1 MNKKIQAKSTKAE
14 ILEAYQEL
22 EAAFKQLQ
30 TQKATPPAA
39 PPPVAPAPAKEEVK
53 QPSVAAPPPTS
64 TSATPKE
71 KKMATT
77 TTLDMLPKLEEGVVR
92 ANLDAVIKGLG
103 QLGEQF
109 NTALSQL
116 STSLLIEATRL
127 RDVCTKVEDESTRL
141 ATLYSLTIEEDTLS
155 ILLKQ
160 YADTSV
166 QYEETLRRQREATE
180 KAWLEKTQAW
190 LKEKEET
197 GQRWQEQN
205 QADKKTQTR
214 EETAYRYDLTLNR
227 NRSEEDYAQQQKQQ
241 QQELETFKE
250 KRLKDWEEREKTLA
264 EREKQFEEAKV
275 KVEKFPKD
283 LEAAIKKAKD
293 EGTGIARHQ
302 AKNKADLLAK
312 EFAGE
317 EEVSRLKIR
326 ALEEEVTKQSAQIE
340 RLNQQLEAALKQV
353 QELAVKAIEGS
364 SSHSSLQALKEV
376 ALEQAKSLPKAK

>member
-22 EAAFKQLQ
+22 EAAFKELQ
-30 TQKATPPAA
+30 VQKVTAPAA
-39 PPPVAPAPAKEEVK
+39 PQAAPAKEEVK
-53 QPSVAAPPPTS
+53 QPSAVASSPTS

-77 TTLDMLPKLEEGVVR
+77 TTLDLLPKLEEGAVR
-92 ANLDAVIKGLG
+92 ASMDAVIQGLG

-116 STSLLIEATRL
+116 STSLLVEATRL
-127 RDVCTKVEDESTRL
+127 KDVCTKVEDESTRL
-141 ATLYSLTIEEDTLS
+141 ATLYGLKIEEDTLG

-166 QYEETLRRQREATE
+166 QSEETSRRKREETE

-190 LKEKEET
+190 QKEKEET
-197 GQRWQEQN
+197 VQRWQEQN

-227 NRSEEDYAQQQKQQ
+227 NRSEEDYAQQRKQQ

-264 EREKQFEEAKV
+264 EREKQFEEAKA

-326 ALEEEVTKQSAQIE
+326 ALEEELTKQSTQIE

-364 SSHSSLQALKEV
+364 SSHSSLQAFKEV

>member
-22 EAAFKQLQ
+22 EAAFKGLQ
-30 TQKATPPAA
+30 AQKATAPAA
-39 PPPVAPAPAKEEVK
+39 PPPAAPAPAKEEVK
-53 QPSVAAPPPTS
+53 QPSVATTSPSS

-77 TTLDMLPKLEEGVVR
+77 TTLDLLPKLEDGAVR
-92 ANLDAVIKGLG
+92 ASMDAVIKGLG

-116 STSLLIEATRL
+116 STSLLVEATRL
-127 RDVCTKVEDESTRL
+127 KDVCTKVEDESTRL
-141 ATLYSLTIEEDTLS
+141 TTLYGLKIEEDTLG

-166 QYEETLRRQREATE
+166 QSEETSRRKREETE

-190 LKEKEET
+190 QREKEET
-197 GQRWQEQN
+197 AQRLQEQN

-214 EETAYRYDLTLNR
+214 EETAYRYELTLNR
-227 NRSEEDYAQQQKQQ
+227 NRSEEDYAQQRKQQ

-250 KRLKDWEEREKTLA
+250 KRLKDWAEREKLLA
-264 EREKQFEEAKV
+264 EREKQFEEAKA

-326 ALEEEVTKQSAQIE
+326 ALEEEVTKQSTQIE